1 LQSFKIQKTISKMLR
16 RLIPVNT
23 PNVPPE
29 KKITSDK
36 IIKGS

>member
-1 LQSFKIQKTISKMLR
+1 MLR